1 MLKCR
6 LHDRHMATTK
16 LLYLPQTSG
25 LTANTHNC
33 QHCWEMRGSGNTVV
47 FSIIAGIYHIMQ
59 QGLIRWGALL
69 VWYKYGINSYYCQF
83 VWMKLDLSQ
92 ESDPFINIHFSGYL
106 PEVEQSA
113 SVIANI
119 KKACI
124 LYFVVG

>member
-1 MLKCR
+1 
-6 LHDRHMATTK
+6 
-16 LLYLPQTSG
+16 
-25 LTANTHNC
+25 
-33 QHCWEMRGSGNTVV
+33 
-47 FSIIAGIYHIMQ
+47 
-59 QGLIRWGALL
+59 
-69 VWYKYGINSYYCQF
+69 
-83 VWMKLDLSQ
+83 MKLDLSQ